1 MRFLR
6 NLLIFVAVVVGLLVV
21 IGFVLPD
28 TAHVERS
35 VTVDRPPS
43 QVFTVLNSFRRFNE
57 WSPWFDLDRNAKYTY
72 SGPAV
77 GVGAKESWVGDKK
90 NVGTGSQTIVESKP
104 YESIRTALDFGDM
117 GQAAATFTL
126 TPAGQGTKVVW
137 GLDINAGGKL
147 IGRYFNLMMDSMVG
161 KDYEKGLAKLKTFV
175 EGMPAADVGGVN
187 GNEVTVAARKIYFIP
202 GTATSETAKTVL
214 TDAYSRIGTFMA
226 ANKITMQ
233 GAPLTVT
240 TGYDANRWAF
250 NAGVPVDRNDVPPTG
265 DIQSG
270 NTYGGKAVQFMHVGP
285 YEQLPATTTKAYAWL
300 ALMAYKPVGG
310 AIEEYVNDPTTV
322 PPEQIKTLLTIP
334 VQ

>member
-6 NLLIFVAVVVGLLVV
+6 NLLIFVAVVVGVLVAV
-21 IGFVLPD
+21 GFVLPD

-35 VTVDRPPS
+35 VTIDRPPS

-57 WSPWFDLDRNAKYTY
+57 WSPWFDKDPNAKYTY
-72 SGPAV
+72 SGPAN
-77 GVGAKESWVGDKK
+77 GVGAKESWVGNKD
-90 NVGTGSQTIVESKP
+90 VGTGSQTITESKP
-104 YESIRTALDFGDM
+104 YDSIKVALDFGEM
-117 GQAAATFTL
+117 GLAGASYTL
-126 TPAGQGTKVVW
+126 APAGQGTKVTW
-137 GLDINAGGKL
+137 GLDVNAGGKL

-161 KDYEKGLAKLKTFV
+161 KDYEKGLAKLKAFV
-175 EGMPAADVGGVN
+175 EGMPASDVSGVN
-187 GNEVTVAARKIYFIP
+187 GTEVTVAAKKIYFIP

-214 TDAYSRIGTFMA
+214 TDAYSRIGNFMG

-240 TGYDANRWAF
+240 TGYDNNAWAF
-250 NAGVPVDRNDVPPTG
+250 NAGIPVDHNDVAPTG

-270 NTYGGKAVQFMHVGP
+270 TTYAGKAVQFMHVGP
-285 YEQLPATTTKAYAWL
+285 YEKLPETTKKAFAWL
-300 ALMAYKPVGG
+300 ALQSYQPAGG
-310 AIEEYVNDPTTV
+310 VIEEYVNDPTTV